1 MKRQLAVLLG
11 ALLLSLL
18 MAADALAQQLAFPT
32 AEGFGRFTKGGRGGT
47 VYIVSNL
54 NDSGAGSL
62 RACAT
67 ASGPRICVFSTSG
80 TIDLQSRIIITQ
92 PFLTIAG
99 QTSPGGI
106 QLRNN
111 GPLAEGPPIDI
122 RTDDVILRHF
132 WIRPGFPTSATW
144 CGSATCGSNSTMDA
158 VLAYGSRLIFDHMTF
173 GWGNDETFNIVGN
186 GGSSA
191 GGASRLSQDITV
203 QWSMIHESQRNAP
216 FSQGNHSRANYIGYG
231 PGDRITF
238 VRNATIHSTRRNP
251 NLGVVG
257 QIDWIN
263 NVLYNYGQYAGE
275 TYSRH
280 GAYHLNFIGNATVA
294 GPDTTKIDNR
304 NSLNI
309 FDNDLRATLYTDLYL
324 DGNIDINRLT
334 DTGDERLVLDPKDWA
349 YNRASPVGLH
359 PLSVTAGNI
368 TSAAQAWKDV
378 LTYSGAGANISKRDV
393 SDARVVNHAR
403 TCSGAIIDSANVVG
417 GWPVFSGGAA
427 PTDADAD
434 GMSDAWETA
443 RGLNPA
449 SAADRNGDLD
459 SDGYTNLEEYLNELA
474 GDQDG
479 SGNPISR
486 IGTGT
491 GTDPAPRCGFTF
503 SSGAAT
509 TPQVNRFTALPRSVA
524 PGGTVTLDWEVV
536 RSSSVKGNGP
546 NPNGLGG
553 VVSFLTGP
561 TQFTGNRTYT
571 MPSNIGYFE
580 FDLIPTNNSQD
591 DWVHQGVW
599 VTPDGSMPAPTIN
612 LSDNDADNVLNFG
625 DSIQFS
631 WVVDTVRNSR
641 AGECI
646 GAGAGWAGYKPVT
659 GLEVFFPSQSGPYTL
674 TCTGPGGTSVAT
686 INLTVNGGTPPPPP
700 PPPPPPATPILTLSP
715 LTITQNEG
723 NSGSTAYTF
732 TIARTVSTAGVSS
745 ASYAVTG
752 TGSNPAVGADFAGG
766 TLPSGT
772 ISFSDTDASETLT
785 INVAGDTTVELNE
798 TWRLTLS
805 SPVNSALDT
814 NAFFA
819 DATITNDD
827 SPPPSTP
834 VLTIAA
840 NNASVNEGNSG
851 TTNYAF
857 SVTRADSTSG
867 TSSATWTVTPSG
879 ASPAA
884 ASDFVGG
891 AFPTGTVSFVDTDA
905 LEQFNVQVQ
914 GDTTFEATEMFTV
927 TLSAPVDA
935 VLGSPSSAS
944 GQIANDDTAPVL
956 PSLTIAADAASAA
969 EGNSGT
975 TAFGFTV
982 TRTGDTSGASSA
994 NWAVSSSIA
1003 NLNDFVGQVLPSGTV
1018 SFTAGQAT
1026 RPVTINVAGDT
1037 TSEPD
1042 ELFTVT
1048 LTAPS
1053 GATLGSPN
1061 AATATI
1067 TNDDTAPVPIFDEG
1081 VRVRVKAGPGA
1092 PVYRSPGGT
1101 LVTTQPAGRLGTIV
1115 RCSSI
1120 RAGAVYWRVAFDTGR
1135 DGWIQQSDIEVAP

>member
-1 MKRQLAVLLG
+1 MKRNA
-11 ALLLSLL
+11 ALLFAALIFALF
-18 MAADALAQQLAFPT
+18 MAVPAFAQQLAFPT
-32 AEGFGRFTKGGRGGT
+32 AEGFGRFTKGGRGGA
-47 VYIVSNL
+47 VYVVSNL

-67 ASGPRICVFSTSG
+67 ASGPRTCVFSVSG
-80 TIDLQSRIIITQ
+80 TIDLQSRIIINN

-191 GGASRLSQDITV
+191 GGASRLSQDITI

-294 GPDTTKIDNR
+294 GPDTTKVLNR
-304 NSLNI
+304 NALNI
-309 FDNDLRATLYTDLYL
+309 FDNDYRATLYTDVHL

-334 DTGDERLVLDPKDWA
+334 DTGDERLVLDPKDFV
-349 YNRASPVGLH
+349 YYRASPVGVNG
-359 PLSVTAGNI
+359 LSIVPANI
-368 TSAAQAWKDV
+368 TSANQAWKDV
-378 LTYSGAGANISKRDV
+378 LDFAGAGANIGKRDV

-403 TCSGAIIDSANVVG
+403 TCTGAIIDSANAVG
-417 GWPVFSGGAA
+417 GWPTFTGGAA

-434 GMSDAWETA
+434 GMADAWETA
-443 RGLNPA
+443 RGLSSADA
-449 SAADRNGDLD
+449 SDRNGDLD
-459 SDGYTNLEEYLNELA
+459 GDGYTNLEEYLNELA
-474 GDQDG
+474 GDQNG
-479 SGNPISR
+479 SGVVISR

-491 GTDPAPRCGFTF
+491 GADPQPRCGFTF
-503 SSGAAT
+503 SSGAT
-509 TPQVNRFTALPRSVA
+509 VTPEVVRFDVLPRSVA

-536 RSSSVKGNGP
+536 RASSVKGNAP

-553 VVSFLTGP
+553 VQSFVTGP
-561 TQFTGNRTYT
+561 TQFTGSRTWT
-571 MPSNIGYFE
+571 MPNVVGYFE

-591 DWVHQGVW
+591 DWKHQGVW
-599 VTPDGSMPAPTIN
+599 VTPDGTLPAPTIN
-612 LSDNDADNVLNFG
+612 LSDNDADNVLNAG
-625 DSIQFS
+625 ETIQFS

-646 GAGAGWAGYKPVT
+646 ASGAGWAGHKSVT
-659 GLEVFFPSQSGPYTL
+659 GLEVFAPQQSGPYTL
-674 TCTGPGGTSVAT
+674 TCTGPGGTSAAT

-700 PPPPPPATPILTLSP
+700 PPPPPPATPVLTLSP
-715 LTITQNEG
+715 LTLTQNEG

-732 TIARTVSTAGVSS
+732 TVARTVSTSGTSS
-745 ASYAVTG
+745 ASWAVTG
-752 TGSNPAVGADFAGG
+752 IGSNPAVAADFAGG

-772 ISFSDTDASETLT
+772 VSFPDGDASETIT
-785 INVAGDTTVELNE
+785 VNVAGDTTVELTE
-798 TWRLTLS
+798 GFRLTLS
-805 SPVNSALDT
+805 SPVSSTLNPD
-814 NAFFA
+814 AFFA
-819 DATITNDD
+819 DGTITNDD
-827 SPPPSTP
+827 TPPPATP

-857 SVTRADSTSG
+857 TVTRADSTSG
-867 TSSATWTVTPSG
+867 TSSATWTVTGSG
-879 ASPAA
+879 ASPAS

-891 AFPTGTVSFVDTDA
+891 SFPTGTVSFVDADA
-905 LEQFNVQVQ
+905 SEQFNVQVQ
-914 GDTTFEATEMFTV
+914 GDTAFEPTEGFTV
-927 TLSAPVDA
+927 TLSAPVSA

-944 GQIANDDTAPVL
+944 GQIANDDAAPTLPTLALTA
-956 PSLTIAADAASAA
+956 DQASAA

-975 TAFGFTV
+975 TPFGFTV
-982 TRTGDTSGASSA
+982 TRSGDTSGASSV
-994 NWAVSSSIA
+994 NWAVASLQCDI
-1003 NLNDFVGQVLPSGTV
+1003 NDFVGQVFPSGTV
-1018 SFTAGQAT
+1018 SFTAGQTT
-1026 RPVTINVAGDT
+1026 RPITVNVAGDT
-1037 TSEPD
+1037 IPETTES
-1042 ELFTVT
+1042 FTVN
-1048 LTAPS
+1048 LTAPVN
-1053 GATLGSPN
+1053 ATINTGS
-1061 AATATI
+1061 ATTTI
-1067 TNDDTAPVPIFDEG
+1067 TNDDTAPVPIFDDG
-1081 VRVRVKAGPGA
+1081 VRVRVSNVAGA
-1092 PVYRSPGGT
+1092 QVYRSPGGT
-1101 LVTTQPAGRLGTIV
+1101 LITTQPTGRQGSIV

-1120 RAGAVYWRVAFDTGR
+1120 KNNVVWWRVAFDIGR
-1135 DGWIQQSDIEVAP
+1135 DGWVRQQDIEVVP